1 MSEFFDA
8 TLGGL
13 LGSSVTTAILGALLV
28 RYNKTLESQ
37 IKARF
42 DEGLKIFE
50 SKRSWREQA
59 LSQLLG
65 PIQMQ
70 LERTN
75 RAYLRWDNRNLHLEG
90 KVIREGN
97 LAIRDLL
104 LAKGHLIPPHLME
117 HATSLV
123 EHYDSWLEAYDRIRG
138 DPTKTDE
145 SDFVFVG
152 PDGYPFPIEAEKQ
165 FKAEFRKLQTELY
178 GV

>member
-1 MSEFFDA
+1 MPGFLDA

-13 LGSSVTTAILGALLV
+13 LGSSVTTAILGALFL
-28 RYNKTLESQ
+28 RHNKTIEAQ
-37 IKARF
+37 IGTKF
-42 DEGLKIFE
+42 GENLKVFE
-50 SKRSWREQA
+50 STRSWKEQA

-70 LERTN
+70 LERTK
-75 RAYLRWDNRNLHLEG
+75 RAYNRWDNRNLHLEG

-104 LAKGHLIPPHLME
+104 LSKGHLIPPHLMQ
-117 HATSLV
+117 HAVSLV

-138 DPTKTDE
+138 DPLKADE
-145 SDFVFVG
+145 ADFVFVG
-152 PDGYPFPIEAEKQ
+152 PEGYPFPVEAEAE
-165 FKAEFRKLQTELY
+165 FKAEFRKLQGELY